1 MCDASDILDP
11 FGVVEKTKD
20 TVSEW
25 TKDQGLYS
33 FAAPMVDPFSQEGI
47 VNSTGLPAMR
57 KYIEKQTQLGQWT
70 GDIGID
76 DLEQYFIEQGIDPD
90 LALSTLIAGGSYAS
104 TLIPAA
110 APAAPIAPELA
121 SALPAGITEAE
132 IATIAQTAMAE
143 AAAGTASSA
152 VTTGVANGI
161 VAAAA
166 EGAAINLPASVTAS
180 SVLGQSLTVAGYSP
194 AMLGA
199 GVAGT
204 AGLGAAA
211 GAGAAAGGNIGSAA
225 ALGGTLTG
233 AAAPTGAAALGGT
246 LIGTAAPTGAA
257 ALGGSLLPGLA
268 AAGGAGSLL
277 AGSTLAGTAIT
288 PAMAAG
294 IGGASAIAP
303 ALAPAVAPSVG
314 KALWE
319 LGKAALPAAIGA
331 GTSLYLG
338 AKGQDAATDA
348 ANIQAQGIQK
358 GIDAQLEMFYA
369 GLDMTKPFAE
379 VQLAATKRAEEAIIA
394 GAPQRTPY
402 EGGELENFL
411 LDRGDREAQRY
422 LSKTGQIGS
431 GRAIEEAVKRGEVAA
446 LAGRETHTQEQT
458 NAINDWLSTKV
469 NPDLA
474 LGGGGQVAQNQ
485 SSASQ
490 RAGEVQSQGYAG
502 IGEAQAG
509 GRISGYNALSGGYMG
524 AANAVQSYFNPDPSR
539 EFYNALLDRMK

>member
-1 MCDASDILDP
+1 MSNVGEYISEQTVAGDVMDWAEEQ
-11 FGVVEKTKD
+11 GVDRYTDYVFNTWNAGTDVKYYDDWLSSQLTGKAEKWFEEQGLEKTPA
-20 TVSEW
+20 VI
-25 TKDQGLYS
+25 G
-33 FAAPMVDPFSQEGI
+33 AII
-47 VNSTGLPAMR
+47 VAWF
-57 KYIEKQTQLGQWT
+57 LG
-70 GDIGID
+70 
-76 DLEQYFIEQGIDPD
+76 
-90 LALSTLIAGGSYAS
+90 
-104 TLIPAA
+104 PAA
-110 APAAPIAPELA
+110 LAAMAPEVA

-132 IATIAQTAMAE
+132 IATIAETAMAE

-180 SVLGQSLTVAGYSP
+180 SVLGQSLIGAGYSP

-204 AGLGAAA
+204 AGLGAAAGAAATA

-268 AAGGAGSLL
+268 EAGGAGSLV
-277 AGSTLAGTAIT
+277 AGSTLGGTAIT
-288 PAMAAG
+288 PDIALPAAAG
-294 IGGASAIAP
+294 G
-303 ALAPAVAPSVG
+303 LM
-314 KALWE
+314 E
-319 LGKAALPAAIGA
+319 LGKQLIGPAIGA

-431 GRAIEEAVKRGEVAA
+431 GRAIEEAVKRGEVSA
-446 LAGRETHTQEQT
+446 LAGRQEHTQEQT

>member
-121 SALPAGITEAE
+121 PALAPA
-132 IATIAQTAMAE
+132 
-143 AAAGTASSA
+143 
-152 VTTGVANGI
+152 VA
-161 VAAAA
+161 
-166 EGAAINLPASVTAS
+166 PALA
-180 SVLGQSLTVAGYSP
+180 P
-194 AMLGA
+194 AL
-199 GVAGT
+199 
-204 AGLGAAA
+204 
-211 GAGAAAGGNIGSAA
+211 
-225 ALGGTLTG
+225 
-233 AAAPTGAAALGGT
+233 AP
-246 LIGTAAPTGAA
+246 
-257 ALGGSLLPGLA
+257 
-268 AAGGAGSLL
+268 
-277 AGSTLAGTAIT
+277 
-288 PAMAAG
+288 
-294 IGGASAIAP
+294 AIAP

-431 GRAIEEAVKRGEVAA
+431 GRAIEEAVRRGEVAA

>member
-1 MCDASDILDP
+1 VDRLTDNIFDPVGFSTDVKQYDDWFSNQTKWGDAEDWFVEQGL
-11 FGVVEKTKD
+11 EKTPA
-20 TVSEW
+20 VI
-25 TKDQGLYS
+25 G
-33 FAAPMVDPFSQEGI
+33 AII
-47 VNSTGLPAMR
+47 VAWAMGP
-57 KYIEKQTQLGQWT
+57 TA
-70 GDIGID
+70 
-76 DLEQYFIEQGIDPD
+76 
-90 LALSTLIAGGSYAS
+90 LAKM
-104 TLIPAA
+104 
-110 APAAPIAPELA
+110 APEVT
-121 SALPAGITEAE
+121 SALPAGITDAE
-132 IATIAQTAMAE
+132 IATIAETAMAE
-143 AAAGTASSA
+143 YGTGAASAAVNAGVESALSGSFLPAIAEAGGPGAALAEAALSGTAI
-152 VTTGVANGI
+152 T
-161 VAAAA
+161 
-166 EGAAINLPASVTAS
+166 PASVAS
-180 SVLGQSLTVAGYSP
+180 FLP
-194 AMLGA
+194 A
-199 GVAGT
+199 
-204 AGLGAAA
+204 
-211 GAGAAAGGNIGSAA
+211 AAAGGNIGSAA

-233 AAAPTGAAALGGT
+233 AAEATGAAALGGT

-268 AAGGAGSLL
+268 SAGGAGSLL

-303 ALAPAVAPSVG
+303 AAIAPALAPAVAPSVG
-314 KALWE
+314 KSLWE

-338 AKGQDAATDA
+338 AKGQEAAKDA

-431 GRAIEEAVKRGEVAA
+431 GRAIEEAVRRGEVAA